1 MTTTALD
8 PTASTG
14 RSARA
19 VQRPGRALSAMLS
32 LTLTSLLGFV
42 REPIAFVFGLLYPL
56 FMLLLFNAVFPG
68 EIGAGVT
75 FGDYM
80 LPAMITTGVL
90 MSCMQVLA
98 ILVASERETGELK
111 RLSVLPVPSWA
122 YVVAKCLFGIVLTAL
137 NVVVLM
143 LVGNLVLGI
152 ALPSTLGAWGL
163 MALALVLTVATCT
176 AWALAIGRIC
186 SSSRAASGIMTPMVI
201 IVQFVS
207 GLVLPLSQLPTWMV
221 DIFSVLPF
229 RWSAGLMREA
239 FLPAGFAEM
248 EPTGT
253 WETGKAL
260 AVITAWL
267 VVGVVAA
274 VVVARRDTVDR

>member
-260 AVITAWL
+260 AVITVWL